1 MLGDATRKRLV
12 VVSNRL
18 PFAVA
23 EVDRSGGSVGVVRS
37 PGGLTAAVEP
47 ALRRTGGTWVGW
59 PGPLRRGQAL
69 PPLGDETYSVAPVRL
84 TKEEVRLYYLGFS
97 NRTLWPLLH
106 SFPTRMEL
114 DHEDWSAYEAVNR
127 RFAQAASDAG
137 DDDALFWIHDYQLT
151 RVAAHLRRL
160 RPGARIAFFL
170 HVPFPSYDLFR
181 ILPWDRELLRG
192 LLACDLV
199 GFHCPGYA
207 ANFLDCVERLLGARI
222 DRDAGQVEHGERTV
236 RVGVFPLGIDYE
248 LFERRARAA
257 SRSVARREHRI
268 VLGVDRLDYTKG
280 LPEKILAFARLLDSH
295 PEHHERVVLL
305 QIAEPSRSDVAEYQ
319 KLKRE
324 VDELVG
330 SVNGRLGTSG
340 WTPVQYLQR
349 SFDPAELAGL
359 YRDASVA
366 LVTPLRD
373 GMNLVAKEY
382 VACQVDDPGVL
393 VLSRLAGAAETM
405 YEAIRVNPYNRDAVA
420 ESLHQALG
428 MDPVERTAR
437 MRALQRR
444 ERTFNVHAWFDT
456 FVRAASGP
464 PSRIGPVRS
473 EDVARWI
480 GRYVSARCLAL
491 FLDYDGTLTEIVDDP
506 AGAVLSASMREAL
519 AACAARADTEVTVVS
534 GRVLDDVRT
543 RVDLP
548 GLAFAGNH
556 GLEID
561 GPGIARFEHP
571 DLHHFESRSR
581 QLARSLRERGE
592 SGVWVEEKGASLTLH
607 FRGAEPARHA
617 PIAEEARRRIREAGF
632 EPRDAICAVEAR
644 PPLGWDK
651 GRAVLHL
658 LRERHGPAWSEEW
671 RVVYA
676 GDDETDEDAFRV
688 LQGLGITFR
697 VGRAE
702 RPTLASRR
710 LPNVAAVETLLRW
723 VAARAPAA
731 ASEHA

>member
-1 MLGDATRKRLV
+1 VLGEATRKRLV

-18 PFAVA
+18 PFVLA
-23 EVDRSGGSVGVVRS
+23 DRGGSGRAVGVKRS
-37 PGGLTAAVEP
+37 PGGLAAAVEP
-47 ALRRTGGTWVGW
+47 ALRRNGGTWVGW
-59 PGPLRRGQAL
+59 PGPLRRGQTL
-69 PPLGDETYSVAPVRL
+69 PSPEGETYSIAPVRL

-114 DHEDWSAYEAVNR
+114 DREDWSAYEAVNR
-127 RFAQAASDAG
+127 RFAEVASEVG
-137 DDDALFWIHDYQLT
+137 EDDALFWIHDYQLT
-151 RVAAHLRRL
+151 RVGAHLRRL
-160 RPGARIAFFL
+160 RPDAHIAFFL
-170 HVPFPSYDLFR
+170 HVPFPPYDLFR

-207 ANFLDCVERLLGARI
+207 ANFLDCVERLLGARM

-236 RVGVFPLGIDYE
+236 TVGTFPLGIDYE
-248 LFERRARAA
+248 LFEMRAREACRAA
-257 SRSVARREHRI
+257 TRREQRI

-280 LPEKILAFARLLDSH
+280 LPEKIRAFARLLDSH
-295 PEHHERVVLL
+295 REHRERVVLL
-305 QIAEPSRSDVAEYQ
+305 QIAEPSRTDVAEYQ

-330 SVNGRLGTSG
+330 NVNGRLGTSG

-359 YRDASVA
+359 YRDAEVA

-382 VACQVDDPGVL
+382 VACQVDEPGVL

-405 YEAIRVNPYNRDAVA
+405 YEAIRVNPYNCDAVA
-420 ESLHQALG
+420 ESLHQALS

-444 ERTFNVHAWFDT
+444 ERTFNVHAWFET

-464 PSRIGPVRS
+464 LGNIRPVRP
-473 EDVARWI
+473 EDVAVWI
-480 GRYVSARCLAL
+480 GRYVSGRRLAL
-491 FLDYDGTLTEIVDDP
+491 FLDYDGTLTEIVDHP
-506 AGAVLSASMREAL
+506 VSAVLSADMREAL
-519 AACAARADTEVTVVS
+519 ARCAARGDTEITVVS
-534 GRVLDDVRT
+534 GRSLHDLRG

-548 GLAFAGNH
+548 GLGFAGNH
-556 GLEID
+556 GLEIE
-561 GPGIARFEHP
+561 GPGIAPFEHP
-571 DLHHFESRSR
+571 DLHHFESRSH
-581 QLARSLRERGE
+581 QLALSLRELCE

-607 FRGAEPARHA
+607 FRHA
-617 PIAEEARRRIREAGF
+617 DRAGHAQIAEEARRRIREAGF
-632 EPRDAICAVEAR
+632 QPRDAICAVEAR

-651 GRAVLHL
+651 GRAVLHI

-671 RVVYA
+671 RVVYV
-676 GDDETDEDAFRV
+676 GDDDTDEDAFRV

-710 LPNVAAVETLLRW
+710 LPKVGAVETLLRW
-723 VAARAPAA
+723 VAQRAPAG
-731 ASEHA
+731 